1 MEILLKLI
9 HKLIDMIARKKII
22 INGEELEV
30 YPGVFE
36 PYFAKESD
44 FLFNLVDLCN
54 CNFVIDVGTGTG
66 ILPFVWLKN
75 FPNIK
80 KIIAIDINDNAIKN
94 AERNLEQWIINKKV
108 EIIKSDLFKK
118 VDKTWKF
125 DAIIFNGPHIDEE
138 NLSDKIRLGDSI
150 YYSLY
155 DPDLKTA
162 QRFFNEVKCHLQEDG
177 FILYTFSDYGNIKR
191 LFEIICAENKLVST
205 IISVFP
211 FEDRD
216 VQKEPPTGRS
226 NIPFLWYNIK
236 VKLLPQDPL
245 KKVCLFKEIVSDF
258 TKTIKNLLQFYSHFN
273 VTKSIFEEYKSRILE
288 LLNKCIS
295 ISLEN
300 FLPPDHWIFVGF
312 SLPSWEGELNWE
324 FVYFF
329 AKNIEEENRES
340 FKKELENFMKELLSL
355 AKEEKI
361 YLIIEFLQKNDD
373 TDEIESLIQDVK
385 SSYFQRYNMLKKDV
399 YVFNKNLLRDF
410 DINSS
415 DNLKSF
421 FGLEG
426 NDDKKI
432 KIAKNLLLN
441 FQKIKNLKYINFK
454 KTRLVGL
461 PLKGSVYSFS
471 SFLPT
476 ENYLLGIF
484 INEIYMLLNE
494 INSSLISMI
503 LWNLRQYHALHSAVA
518 TIMSR
523 NMSHYG
529 SHIEPGL
536 QHKMSTFEEEILK
549 KVGVE
554 DE

>member
-9 HKLIDMIARKKII
+9 HKLIDMIAGKKII

-30 YPGVFE
+30 YSGVFE

-54 CNFVIDVGTGTG
+54 CKLVIDVGTGTG
-66 ILPFVWLKN
+66 ILPFVWVKN
-75 FPNIK
+75 FPNIE
-80 KIIAIDINDNAIKN
+80 KIIAIDINDNAIEN
-94 AERNLEQWIINKKV
+94 AKRNLKQWINENKV
-108 EIIKSDLFKK
+108 EIIKSDLFEK
-118 VDKTWKF
+118 VDKTCEF

-138 NLSDKIRLGDSI
+138 NSQDKNRLGNNI

-155 DPDLKTA
+155 DPGLETA
-162 QRFFNEVKCHLQEDG
+162 KRFFNKVKDHLREDG
-177 FILYTFSDYGNIKR
+177 FVLYTFSDYGNIKR
-191 LFEIICAENKLVST
+191 LFEIICTENKLVST
-205 IISVFP
+205 FFSVFP
-211 FEDRD
+211 FKDRD
-216 VQKEPPTGRS
+216 VQKEPQIGRS

-245 KKVCLFKEIVSDF
+245 KKVCLFKEIISDF
-258 TKTIKNLLQFYSHFN
+258 RKTIQNLLQFYSHFN

-300 FLPPDHWIFVGF
+300 FLPHDHWIIVGF
-312 SLPSWEGELNWE
+312 SLPSWEGELDWE

-329 AKNIEEENRES
+329 AKNIKEEERES
-340 FKKELENFMKELLSL
+340 FKKKLENFMKELLSL
-355 AKEEKI
+355 AKEEEI

-373 TDEIESLIQDVK
+373 VDEIESLIQDVK

-399 YVFNKNLLRDF
+399 YVFNNSLLKDF

-415 DNLKSF
+415 DNLSF
-421 FGLEG
+421 GFEG

-441 FQKIKNLKYINFK
+441 FQKIENLKYIDFK
-454 KTRLVGL
+454 KTRIVGL

-471 SFLPT
+471 SFLPR

-518 TIMSR
+518 TIMAR
-523 NMSHYG
+523 NMSHYD

-536 QHKMSTFEEEILK
+536 QHRMSTFEEEILK
-549 KVGVE
+549 KVGVK